1 MIHRFLDTPVNS
13 ALPGEMLPTAVRGAN
28 RFNHTIDKFLS
39 NVTQL
44 LTVESNTNLELSK
57 SHEAL
62 VHAGKMAAV
71 GRMVASVNH
80 EIKRPLASMQLLVEN
95 TMDLVA
101 RGEAQAATDN
111 LRMMLRAINQ
121 LSDLSRQLENFSR
134 KAPLNRALISLQ
146 EAVAH
151 TRSILNPKMKTRN
164 HELRAQ
170 LNVDCAFAD
179 LDRLTLALVNLVD
192 NAMDAT
198 VGNAD
203 KVIDIEAHQE
213 TSDVVIR
220 VRDHGPGIPEEI
232 MERLFEAFFT
242 TKPQGQGLGLGL
254 ALSSEVI
261 SEMGGRLSV
270 RNHPDGGA
278 EFCIRLPRDPRD
290 GTAG

>member
-1 MIHRFLDTPVNS
+1 MIYRFL
-13 ALPGEMLPTAVRGAN
+13 EMHGNAAPAN
-28 RFNHTIDKFLS
+28 ASPLQAPDSSKFRHTLDKFLS
-39 NVTQL
+39 NVTEL

-101 RGEAQAATDN
+101 RGDAESATDN
-111 LRMMLRAINQ
+111 LKMMLRAINQ
-121 LSDLSRQLENFSR
+121 LADLSHQLENFSR
-134 KAPLNRALISLQ
+134 KMPLNKAVISLQ
-146 EAVAH
+146 EAVAR
-151 TRSILNPKMKTRN
+151 TRSIVGPKMKSRN
-164 HELRAQ
+164 HDLQVRIDSDVAY
-170 LNVDCAFAD
+170 AD

-198 VGNAD
+198 AGLAD
-203 KVIDIEAHQE
+203 KRIQIDARQEA
-213 TSDVVIR
+213 SDVVIR

-232 MERLFEAFFT
+232 MERMFEAFFT

-261 SEMGGRLSV
+261 AEMGGRLSV

-278 EFCIRLPRDPRD
+278 EFSIRLSCGGIPV
-290 GTAG
+290 